1 METRDLLIKTHFI
14 SVTLF
19 LLIYLIKTVLL
30 LANAKNALA
39 SFKRVTKVPEMIV
52 STLFLLTG
60 VWLLVEAGSV
70 TVLQIVKLVLV
81 LGSIPMAVIAYKREN
96 KALAVISLVFIVA
109 AFGLA
114 EMNKKQLTKV
124 KSGAVTGQEIY
135 SSNCARCHGDDG
147 KKGVMDA
154 SDLSVST
161 LSDEEVKNVVMNG
174 RKGMPPIKMEAA
186 QLDSVAVFVKSLR
199 K

>member
-30 LANAKNALA
+30 LTNAKNALA

-60 VWLLVEAGSV
+60 VWLLVETGSV

-81 LGSIPMAVIAYKREN
+81 FGSIPMAVIAYKREN
-96 KALAVISLVFIVA
+96 KALAVISLVFIIA

-124 KSGAVTGQEIY
+124 KSGAVSGQEIY

-147 KKGVMDA
+147 KKGVMEA

-161 LSDEEVKNVVMNG
+161 LSDEEVKAIIVNG